1 MPPGGG
7 GVFAETWTYDPAA
20 DRWEAGT
27 PMRTPRHGLAAV
39 TIDDVVYAIA
49 GGEVVSGGRAG
60 GVVEAF
66 TA

>member
-1 MPPGGG
+1 
-7 GVFAETWTYDPAA
+7 
-20 DRWEAGT
+20 
-27 PMRTPRHGLAAV
+27 MRTPRHGLAAV